1 MSQAYAP
8 ISLRTHALLDAV
20 LLGFILVAPWLLG
33 YTQHVGA
40 TQWSIAL
47 FFIGMGLNVVTDYP
61 LGIVRRLPM
70 KWHRLVELT
79 SPGIF
84 IVVPWV
90 FFADAGAMPWAATV
104 TGVAVV
110 LNATMTREAPSPDAA
125 DSA

>member
-8 ISLRTHALLDAV
+8 SSLRTHALLDAV

-33 YTQHVGA
+33 YSQHVGA

-61 LGIVRRLPM
+61 LGLLRKLPM
-70 KWHRLVELT
+70 KFHKMVEMT

-84 IVVPWV
+84 IAIPWL
-90 FFADAGAMPWAATV
+90 FFRDAGAMPWAATAV
-104 TGVAVV
+104 GVGV
-110 LNATMTREAPSPDAA
+110 LLNTLFTREVAPPAEA
-125 DSA
+125 

>member
-61 LGIVRRLPM
+61 LGLLRKLPM
-70 KWHRLVELT
+70 KFHKMVEMT

-84 IVVPWV
+84 IAIPWL
-90 FFADAGAMPWAATV
+90 FFRDAGAMPWAATAV
-104 TGVAVV
+104 GVGV
-110 LNATMTREAPSPDAA
+110 LLNTLFTREVAPPAEA
-125 DSA
+125 

>member
-33 YTQHVGA
+33 YSQHVGA
-40 TQWSIAL
+40 TRWSVAL

-61 LGIVRRLPM
+61 LGLLRKLPM
-70 KWHRLVELT
+70 KFHKMVEMT

-84 IVVPWV
+84 IAIPWL
-90 FFADAGAMPWAATV
+90 FFRDAGAMPWAATAV
-104 TGVAVV
+104 GAGVL
-110 LNATMTREAPSPDAA
+110 LNTLFTREVAPPAEA
-125 DSA
+125 

>member
-1 MSQAYAP
+1 MHTQYGP
-8 ISLRTHALLDAV
+8 ITLRQHAVNDAVALLFV
-20 LLGFILVAPWLLG
+20 LVSPWLLG

-40 TQWSIAL
+40 TQYAVAL

-61 LGIVRRLPM
+61 LGVVKKLPI
-70 KWHRLVELT
+70 KWHKLVELT

-104 TGVAVV
+104 AGVAVV
-110 LNATMTREAPSPDAA
+110 LNATLTRERPAPESPAG
-125 DSA
+125 S